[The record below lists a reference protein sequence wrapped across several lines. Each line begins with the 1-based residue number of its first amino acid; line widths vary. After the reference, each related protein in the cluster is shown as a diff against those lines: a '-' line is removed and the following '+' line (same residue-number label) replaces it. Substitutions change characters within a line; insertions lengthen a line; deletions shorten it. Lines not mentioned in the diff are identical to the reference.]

1 MSDNAREKSRGHRL
15 AVLLLKVG
23 LATCSVL
30 LVALCFEVG
39 LRILGYEAIYE
50 IYSKPSALWRAD
62 AQLGWHH
69 EPNSTA
75 VFTGPR
81 PWPIEFETPVS
92 VNSLG
97 LRGPDVPPR
106 DEDDVRLLFMG
117 DSMVA
122 AMEVEYDKIFP
133 TLIGKELAA
142 RTGRSVRSINA
153 GVRGFGTD
161 QSYLYYRDRGKLL
174 EPDLVIF
181 FHSHNDLVNNRTIHR
196 MRRAMGKSA
205 FVLRDDG
212 SLQLVGSPVPDY
224 PACSAYSTDS
234 SGKINQLDS
243 FATRWFCR
251 GQMVLFDR
259 SALFS
264 FVTLRVAWDPDFLRK
279 LYYVAVPPI
288 TEEARKHTLL
298 AESEKLTLALL
309 RELDREVE
317 ESGAK
322 LIVTGME
329 DQLAKDLGFDKLREL
344 GIEVLPVPK
353 ASEEEYPFTHFKR
366 DSHFNER
373 GHRRVVD
380 ALLPDLE
387 RVLRSFG
394 APETERP

>member
-1 MSDNAREKSRGHRL
+1 MSDNGRERSLGHRL

-23 LATCSVL
+23 LATFSVL
-30 LVALCFEVG
+30 LVVLCFEVG
-39 LRILGYEAIYE
+39 LRILGYAAIYE
-50 IYSKPSALWRAD
+50 IYSKPSELWRAD

-69 EPNSTA
+69 EPNSSA

-81 PWPIEFETPVS
+81 PWPVEFETPVKM
-92 VNSLG
+92 NSLG
-97 LRGPDVPPR
+97 LRGPEVPPR
-106 DEDDVRLLFMG
+106 HEDDVRLLFMG

-133 TLIGKELAA
+133 TLIGKELSE
-142 RTGRSVRSINA
+142 RTGRGVRSINA
-153 GVRGFGTD
+153 GVRGYGTD
-161 QSYLYYRDRGKLL
+161 QSYLYYRDHGKLL

-181 FHSHNDLVNNRTIHR
+181 FHSHNDLENNRTIHR

-212 SLQLVGSPVPDY
+212 SLELIGSPVPDY

-234 SGKINQLDS
+234 DGRIKRLDS
-243 FATRWFCR
+243 FASRWFCR

-264 FVTLRVAWDPDFLRK
+264 FVTLRVPWDPDFLRK
-279 LYYVAVPPI
+279 LYYLAVPPI
-288 TEEARKHTLL
+288 TEEARKHSLL
-298 AESEKLTLALL
+298 AESERLTLALL
-309 RELDREVE
+309 RELNREVE

-322 LIVTGME
+322 LVVTGME
-329 DQLAKDLGFDKLREL
+329 DQIAKDLGFEKLREL
-344 GIEVLPVPK
+344 GIEVSPVPK
-353 ASEEEYPFTHFKR
+353 ASEEEYPFTHFQR

-380 ALLPDLE
+380 ALLTDLE
-387 RVLRSFG
+387 RVLRSSGFR
-394 APETERP
+394 EEERR